1 MTICR
6 THDPRKVGFVSFAF
20 ILFFLPLHFRTSFCS
35 ADDVEKTPVS
45 LGTADAD
52 TETLDVTGGPCFVG
66 ADGKLVC
73 SAPSDDSVDKNKKD
87 DAGLNGSHDAIPRE
101 KIDLAERPWLVESAN
116 LPPGSP
122 ALKRDH
128 MIWADSYLWT
138 ALEDITDSIPVEKWI
153 TRAPSSED
161 LVGKYVLIEVWATWC
176 PPCRRSLP
184 YLDFISKKY
193 KDDLVV
199 VSICEMDENA
209 IRNMPGKGLNIFEIG
224 YFAAVDTGRRFAN
237 KLGVYGI
244 PHAVLLEPTIG
255 GVVWEGMP
263 TLPGYELDDKKLE
276 RFFEIGRKLRV
287 AGRLPEV
294 SPVTFTVSEPTQQE
308 RASRRRVGADVNQ
321 DSPGLPTIE

>member
-1 MTICR
+1 MATMTTYGIAFCKGAFKDRIFMICA
-6 THDPRKVGFVSFAF
+6 VLAI
-20 ILFFLPLHFRTSFCS
+20 ILVCNAS
-35 ADDVEKTPVS
+35 AQGIATGDDVSTSIKTERS
-45 LGTADAD
+45 E
-52 TETLDVTGGPCFVG
+52 TEPIETDGVGGPCYVG
-66 ADGKLVC
+66 PNGELVC
-73 SAPSDDSVDKNKKD
+73 GVDGDAQAEPKKADETAAPS
-87 DAGLNGSHDAIPRE
+87 
-101 KIDLAERPWLVESAN
+101 IDLANQPWLVESAN

-122 ALKRDH
+122 VLKRDH

-138 ALEDITDSIPVEKWI
+138 ALEDITPAIPVEKWI
-153 TRAPSSED
+153 TRTPTPED
-161 LVGKYVLIEVWATWC
+161 LVGKYVLVEVWATWC

-255 GVVWEGMP
+255 GIVWEGMP
-263 TLPGYELDDKKLE
+263 TLPGYELNDKKLE
-276 RFFEIGRKLRV
+276 RFFEIGHKLRD
-287 AGRLPEV
+287 AGRLPET
-294 SPVTFTVSEPTQQE
+294 SPVKFEVSEPTQQD
-308 RASRRRVGADVNQ
+308 RATRRRVSSTDNADEIGMPSVN
-321 DSPGLPTIE
+321 

>member
-1 MTICR
+1 MN
-6 THDPRKVGFVSFAF
+6 THKFA
-20 ILFFLPLHFRTSFCS
+20 INTLPLKIFCS
-35 ADDVEKTPVS
+35 VISIVLLIFGDASVFALDEDNAPSSQVVEKTEVDNVEID
-45 LGTADAD
+45 GA
-52 TETLDVTGGPCFVG
+52 GGPCYVG
-66 ADGKLVC
+66 PDGQMVC
-73 SAPSDDSVDKNKKD
+73 AVDDSTPAESSKVDASLTNSIN
-87 DAGLNGSHDAIPRE
+87 LSQQ
-101 KIDLAERPWLVESAN
+101 PWLVESAN

-122 ALKRDH
+122 ALRRDH

-138 ALEDITDSIPVEKWI
+138 ALEDITPTIPVEKWI
-153 TRAPSSED
+153 TRMPTPED
-161 LVGKYVLIEVWATWC
+161 FVGKYVLVEVWATWC

-209 IRNMPGKGLNIFEIG
+209 IRNMPGPGLNIFEIG

-255 GVVWEGMP
+255 GIVWEGMP

-276 RFFEIGRKLRV
+276 RFFEIGHKLRD
-287 AGRLPEV
+287 AGRLPET
-294 SPVTFTVSEPTQQE
+294 SPIKFEVSEPTQQD
-308 RASRRRVGADVNQ
+308 RATRRRVSSSDNKDEIGMPSVN
-321 DSPGLPTIE
+321 

>member
-1 MTICR
+1 MTMMTTCKISVTKR
-6 THDPRKVGFVSFAF
+6 AFKIFLGVFAALVMALGFDAKARENV
-20 ILFFLPLHFRTSFCS
+20 
-35 ADDVEKTPVS
+35 ADDDVSTSAKVEDSDVKPVEIV
-45 LGTADAD
+45 G
-52 TETLDVTGGPCFVG
+52 TGGPCYVG
-66 ADGKLVC
+66 PNGELVC
-73 SAPSDDSVDKNKKD
+73 EVDSAAQANSVKADESAAPS
-87 DAGLNGSHDAIPRE
+87 
-101 KIDLAERPWLVESAN
+101 IDLTNQPWLVESAN

-122 ALKRDH
+122 VLKRDH

-138 ALEDITDSIPVEKWI
+138 ALEDITPSIPVEKWI
-153 TRAPSSED
+153 TRTPTPED
-161 LVGKYVLIEVWATWC
+161 LAGKYVLVEVWATWC

-255 GVVWEGMP
+255 GIVWEGMP
-263 TLPGYELDDKKLE
+263 TLPGYELNDKKLE
-276 RFFEIGRKLRV
+276 RFFEIGKKLRD
-287 AGRLPEV
+287 AGRLPET
-294 SPVTFTVSEPTQQE
+294 SPITFEVSEPTQQD
-308 RASRRRVGADVNQ
+308 RATRRRVSSTDNADEIGMPSIN
-321 DSPGLPTIE
+321 